1 MTLPHDVSTTA
12 PVTPTGN
19 AYDKYGVEHPIERR
33 LVDGFLRALDSVLPT
48 TPPRRVLE
56 VGVGEGEISDRVRE
70 RYPEATV
77 VGIDLLDKELAVQ
90 WRQRGAIG
98 AFADVAQLP
107 FPDDAF
113 DLVLGIEVLEH
124 VASPGRALTEIR
136 RVGRQSFVLSVP
148 REPIWRIANMA
159 RGRYLRDL
167 GNTPGHV
174 NHWSAR
180 RFRALVDTYLELRA
194 TRTPF
199 PWTLVGA
206 RRRPPP
212 LS

>member
-1 MTLPHDVSTTA
+1 LTLPHDASPA
-12 PVTPTGN
+12 ATPTGN

-33 LVDGFLRALDSVLPT
+33 LVDGFLRALDSVLPSA
-48 TPPRRVLE
+48 PPRRVLE
-56 VGVGEGEISDRVRE
+56 VGVGEGEISGRVRE
-70 RYPEATV
+70 RYPDATV
-77 VGIDLLDKELAVQ
+77 VGIDLLDKELAEQ
-90 WRQRGAIG
+90 WRARGAIG
-98 AFADVAQLP
+98 AFADVARLP

-136 RVGRQSFVLSVP
+136 RVGRESFVLSVP
-148 REPIWRIANMA
+148 REPVWRAANML

-174 NHWSAR
+174 NHWSTR
-180 RFRALVDTYLELRA
+180 RFRTLIDTYLELRA

-199 PWTLVGA
+199 PWTLVAA